1 MRETAGRLL
10 QREDHPAVDT
20 PQEDHTE
27 GQRGQLRDR
36 KGPPDGGDAAAEGQ
50 EERRGQED
58 QELTDNRDHHAQ
70 QALPRAWKVEEQMML
85 KPAKTKHS

>member
-20 PQEDHTE
+20 TQEDHTE

-58 QELTDNRDHHAQ
+58 QELTDNRAGTPMASMSADASNK
-70 QALPRAWKVEEQMML
+70 PRISAGK
-85 KPAKTKHS
+85 S